1 MEYVKT
7 KRPIKVDEM
16 VLPFTLKQLFTMYVK
31 KFNMPHILLVGN
43 PGSGKTTVAKCL
55 CNDLGV
61 TPLFINASKDGGIN
75 LIRDVLEPY
84 CRNPSISRML
94 EENVFTKKI
103 VILDEIDNTTK
114 EFKEAFKSFIEAYEK
129 NVTFILTANSIVN
142 FTAPLMS
149 RFKAGYINFDEM
161 YSSLP
166 MDEINQFKKSISQYI
181 QVLLKDDN
189 IPFDTEVITDL
200 IETYYPDIR
209 SILNETER
217 NVSINGGNLNKI
229 TVNTKYDIS
238 SYFGMNLSNLTKEI
252 NTIENKHLFLKNVTE
267 WIIER
272 GDESI
277 FLIMSDMIERLKT
290 TFNKSHMINLIIML
304 KKLNSQVK

>member
-1 MEYVKT
+1 M
-7 KRPIKVDEM
+7 
-16 VLPFTLKQLFTMYVK
+16 
-31 KFNMPHILLVGN
+31 
-43 PGSGKTTVAKCL
+43 
-55 CNDLGV
+55 
-61 TPLFINASKDGGIN
+61 
-75 LIRDVLEPY
+75 
-84 CRNPSISRML
+84 
-94 EENVFTKKI
+94 
-103 VILDEIDNTTK
+103 TK
-114 EFKEAFKSFIEAYEK
+114 EG
-129 NVTFILTANSIVN
+129 NSI
-142 FTAPLMS
+142 
-149 RFKAGYINFDEM
+149 FDEM

-290 TFNKSHMINLIIML
+290 TFNKNNMINLIIML